1 MKYNIYALGIMVAV
15 VSFLGFVV
23 ENVWLAMTK
32 GYINN
37 RNMNAPFLLGYGLLI
52 AAFYFV
58 LGTPNQMALPKC
70 LQKKLRARGKYI
82 LYFVCALLAV
92 CISEIVLGEVVE
104 KLCGFEY
111 WNYENIPLHITKY
124 TSIPTSIA
132 FAAIITFFMGVCFE
146 PLMALILQMDVR
158 WMKIISV
165 VLMTVM
171 GIDFIASFRMMFKR
185 KDYYLK
191 WKISLR

>member
-58 LGTPNQMALPKC
+58 
-70 LQKKLRARGKYI
+70 
-82 LYFVCALLAV
+82 CALLAV

-132 FAAIITFFMGVCFE
+132 FATIITFFMGVCFE

-158 WMKIISV
+158 WMKILSV
-165 VLMTVM
+165 VFMTVM
-171 GIDFIASFRMMFKR
+171 GIDFIASFRRMFKR
-185 KDYYLK
+185 KNYYLK